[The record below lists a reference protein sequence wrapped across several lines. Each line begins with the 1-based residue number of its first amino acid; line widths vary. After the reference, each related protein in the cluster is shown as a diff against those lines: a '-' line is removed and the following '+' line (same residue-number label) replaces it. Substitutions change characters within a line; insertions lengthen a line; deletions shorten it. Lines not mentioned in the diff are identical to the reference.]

1 MNQHL
6 ILASGGLGYGDNNL
20 FNSSYTSGDLSKIK
34 PIVDVVQ
41 TVSVWTISIIGLA
54 ITISTIIKQAVHG
67 LYATNPK
74 FWDKVDEIH
83 RQKLGATIDRGGN
96 QIQMILGFGLS
107 FAFSLFPNIKAI
119 TEFDGDTVDPKTF
132 FTKSLPMSCLYLFIG
147 VFIFYGYT
155 TKLGEKVSLFG
166 TELLDNYF
174 LQIDPIEWAER
185 IPTSFAKINLSTSGS
200 KADFDNQVNSVTKKA
215 YAALKTDLSDIT
227 KERQPRVALEVESWV
242 ISCFEEVRQYT
253 DEDNW
258 KLTYNARTTP
268 MMSDLSKVHNGKSSD
283 GREFTF
289 AWQKPVSEFNTGS
302 ASVNV
307 DTDYLRIDLTYK
319 KKAPKDNTTSVECN
333 MNGGIYSSGTKEG
346 TIELGTSNTEAQIT
360 GNNARAR
367 VDDITVELKVSGS
380 KITVKPLKGSD
391 KLPDN
396 VKEITDVTGLY
407 YAYGSGTHPIKV
419 ISINGEQGN
428 AISFKPIAGSASVDS
443 WNWGEGPKN
452 KTDSNNSSNDNKED
466 EDGDD
471 ETKEKETNDP
481 KDLLNN

>member
-20 FNSSYTSGDLSKIK
+20 FNPAYTSGDLSKIK
-34 PIVDVVQ
+34 PIVNIVQ
-41 TVSVWTISIIGLA
+41 TVSVWVISIIGLA
-54 ITISTIIKQAVHG
+54 ITISTITKQAVHG

-83 RQKLGATIDRGGN
+83 RQKLGATVDRGGN

-107 FAFSLFPNIKAI
+107 FAFSLFPNVKAI

-200 KADFDNQVNSVTKKA
+200 KASFDNQVNDVTKKA
-215 YAALKTDLSDIT
+215 YSALKTDLGDIT
-227 KERQPRVALEVESWV
+227 KEKQPRVALEVESWV

-258 KLTYNARTTP
+258 KLTFNARTTP
-268 MMSDLSKVHNGKSSD
+268 MMSDLSKVHNGKSAD
-283 GREFTF
+283 GTEFTF
-289 AWQKPVSEFNTGS
+289 AWQKPISEFNTGS
-302 ASVNV
+302 ANVNAG
-307 DTDYLRIDLTYK
+307 TDYLRIDLAYK
-319 KKAPKDNTTSVECN
+319 KKAAKDNTTAVECN
-333 MNGGIYSSGTKEG
+333 MFGGSYSSGTKEG
-346 TIELGTSNTEAQIT
+346 TIELGTSSTEAQVT
-360 GNNARAR
+360 GNGTRGA
-367 VDDITVELKVSGS
+367 VDGMAVELKVNGS
-380 KITVKPLKGSD
+380 KITVKPLKAGD
-391 KLPDN
+391 KLPD
-396 VKEITDVTGLY
+396 KISEITDITSLY
-407 YAYGSGTHPIKV
+407 YSFGSGTHPIKI

-428 AISFKPIAGSASVDS
+428 SISFSPINSSSSVDS

-452 KTDSNNSSNDNKED
+452 KAGTDNSSNNNEDD
-466 EDGDD
+466 EDDD
-471 ETKEKETNDP
+471 NEPTEKETDDP